1 VRTAKTLRQFGFYC
15 LLMPARSPTFNTFG
29 CLQSFLDGVS
39 RWKSE
44 STCTCFRCA
53 AKSER
58 SDTIDS
64 FALIL
69 RGCGRL
75 QMEREGCHFG
85 QAAKANGDE
94 YELFGIKFNQF

>member
-1 VRTAKTLRQFGFYC
+1 LGAFNHFWTAYHAGKASRHA
-15 LLMPARSPTFNTFG
+15 P
-29 CLQSFLDGVS
+29 VS
-39 RWKSE
+39 VAQPHRNGQ
-44 STCTCFRCA
+44 TP
-53 AKSER
+53 
-58 SDTIDS
+58 DS

-85 QAAKANGDE
+85 QAAQSQWDE